1 MTDDIAALT
10 RQIKALPADWHGA
23 GSLQPRV
30 LDALT
35 RHLQGRRIECSMET
49 GSGRTTLLLSH
60 LSERHLVFVRDDEAG
75 TLRAV
80 RESPLLAA
88 ERTEFVIGSTQ
99 QTLLHHTFDQPLDVA
114 FLDGPHAYPFPDL
127 EYWAVYPNLRPG
139 ALLVIDD
146 IHIRT
151 IANLYRF
158 VRADAMYDLAEVVDN
173 TAFFTRTAAPTHD
186 PYGDDWTSQRYNRH
200 VTYRHL
206 SPKGAAT
213 LAIKRA
219 LPPGIKERLRP
230 LLHRR

>member
-1 MTDDIAALT
+1 MRDDIAELT

-23 GSLQPRV
+23 GSLQPKV
-30 LDALT
+30 LDALA
-35 RHLQGRRIECSMET
+35 RHTQGRRIECSMET

-60 LSERHLVFVRDDEAG
+60 LAERHLVFVRDDDAG

-80 RESPLLAA
+80 RESPLLDTAS
-88 ERTEFVIGSTQ
+88 TEFVIGSTQ
-99 QTLLHHTFDQPLDVA
+99 RTLVPYEFDQPLDVA

-127 EYWAVYPNLRPG
+127 EYWAVYPHLRTG

-158 VRADAMYDLAEVVDN
+158 LRADAMFEEAEVVDS
-173 TAFFTRTAAPTHD
+173 TAFFTRTSAPTHD

-200 VTYRHL
+200 ASYRHL

-219 LPPGIKERLRP
+219 LPDSIKARLRP
-230 LLHRR
+230 HLSR

>member
-23 GSLQPRV
+23 GSLQPKV
-30 LDALT
+30 LDALALHT
-35 RHLQGRRIECSMET
+35 QGRRIECSMET

-60 LSERHLVFVRDDEAG
+60 LSQRHLVFVRDDEAG

-80 RESPLLAA
+80 RESPLLEA

-99 QTLLHHTFDQPLDVA
+99 QTLLHHQFDQPLDVA

-127 EYWAVYPNLRPG
+127 EYWAVYPHLRTG

-158 VRADAMYDLAEVVDN
+158 LRADAMFELREVVDS
-173 TAFFTRTAAPTHD
+173 TAFFTRTTAPTHD
-186 PYGDDWTSQRYNRH
+186 PYGDDWTSQRYNRLAS
-200 VTYRHL
+200 YRHL
-206 SPKGAAT
+206 SPRGAAT
-213 LAIKRA
+213 LAVKRA
-219 LPPGIKERLRP
+219 LPAGLKERLRP
-230 LLHRR
+230 LLRR

>member
-10 RQIKALPADWHGA
+10 RQIEALPADWHGA
-23 GSLQPRV
+23 GSLQPKV
-30 LDALT
+30 LDALARHT
-35 RHLQGRRIECSMET
+35 RGRRIECSMET

-60 LSERHLVFVRDDEAG
+60 LSERHLVFVRDDAAG

-80 RESPLLAA
+80 RESPLLDAG
-88 ERTEFVIGSTQ
+88 RTEFIIGSTQ
-99 QTLLHHTFDQPLDVA
+99 QTLLQHAFDQLLDVA

-127 EYWAVYPNLRPG
+127 EYWAVYPHLRTG

-158 VRADAMYDLAEVVDN
+158 LRADAMFELREVVDS

-186 PYGDDWTSQRYNRH
+186 PYGDDWTAQRYNRRAS
-200 VTYRHL
+200 YRHL
-206 SPKGAAT
+206 SPRGAAT
-213 LAIKRA
+213 LAVKRA
-219 LPPGIKERLRP
+219 LPGGVKERLRP
-230 LLHRR
+230 FLRR